1 MNLGY
6 GKTSTSPLLARKQ
19 AMLREHDR
27 FVINR
32 DRILGEA
39 IKAID
44 DDAGQVE
51 FIRPSLSMPGRPLFE
66 EMVKW
71 LQDSRDK
78 GLFKP
83 HDVNVGSEMAR
94 IVTGGDIEPGT
105 LWSEQDFYD
114 AERRSFLAL
123 VSTAQTRERINSMLD
138 AGSPVRN

>member
-1 MNLGY
+1 
-6 GKTSTSPLLARKQ
+6 
-19 AMLREHDR
+19 MLRENDR

-44 DDAGQVE
+44 DVDAQVP
-51 FIRPSLSMPGRPLFE
+51 FVRPALAMPGRPLFQ

-71 LQDSRDK
+71 LQESRDN
-78 GLFKP
+78 GLFTP

-105 LWSEQDFYD
+105 RWSEQDFYD
-114 AERRSFLAL
+114 AERHSFLTL
-123 VSTAQTRERINSMLD
+123 VGTAATRERINSMLD